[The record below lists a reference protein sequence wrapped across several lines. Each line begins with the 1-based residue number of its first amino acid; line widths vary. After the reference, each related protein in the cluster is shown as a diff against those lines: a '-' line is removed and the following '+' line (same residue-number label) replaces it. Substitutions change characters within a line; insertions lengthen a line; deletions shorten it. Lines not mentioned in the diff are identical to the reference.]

1 MHTFYFGITV
11 AVTRE
16 FTSKLPNLKV
26 WIESSRQVHPI
37 DNVWVTGEEG
47 SFSCIFIFLFGEQTW
62 RRKGLEVLL
71 LPRSKSLGTWFSW
84 FLWRR
89 NIELNT
95 NGSRNLRASVLL
107 LTTAGSQ
114 SEMRTVDFAVKLSST
129 AEHNASIM
137 CSYITL
143 LEKQQQ

>member
-1 MHTFYFGITV
+1 MKALDKYILLITFELLV
-11 AVTRE
+11 KR
-16 FTSKLPNLKV
+16 
-26 WIESSRQVHPI
+26 VHFLAF
-37 DNVWVTGEEG
+37 
-47 SFSCIFIFLFGEQTW
+47 SFSYLESKHGDERVWKCYYYRGPNRWALGFLDFFGGEISSF
-62 RRKGLEVLL
+62 K
-71 LPRSKSLGTWFSW
+71 
-84 FLWRR
+84 
-89 NIELNT
+89 NT

-143 LEKQQQ
+143 LEKQKKQRYIGHFTVSSLQSDR